1 MKIKFITLLALLAL
15 LTLSINLYAESINI
29 ADTDGNSYT
38 VEATDSELKISGME
52 GKVVFLEFFG
62 LKCPACKEE
71 MPTLI
76 NLQSKYSDKMQVLA
90 IEVQQNDIKP
100 INQYKQQHGINY
112 PTFSNYDI
120 GTLVRFIADKSGWDG
135 KIPFMV
141 GIDKDGQVRFTQAG
155 LINEDTLAE
164 KITEYSK

>member
-1 MKIKFITLLALLAL
+1 MKKKFITLFAL

-29 ADTDGNSYT
+29 ADTNGNAYT
-38 VEATDSELKISGME
+38 VEASDTELKISGME

-62 LKCPACKEE
+62 LNCPACKEE

-76 NLQSKYSDKMQVLA
+76 NLQNKYSDKMQVLA

-100 INQYKQQHGINY
+100 INQYKEQHGINY

-141 GIDKDGQVRFTQAG
+141 AIDKEGKVRFTQAG
-155 LINEDTLAE
+155 LIKEEVLAQ
-164 KITEYSK
+164 KIDEYAN

>member
-1 MKIKFITLLALLAL
+1 MKTKIITLLTL
-15 LTLSINLYAESINI
+15 LTLSINLYAETINI
-29 ADTDGNSYT
+29 TDTDGKAYT
-38 VEATDSELKISGME
+38 VEATNSELKISGME

-76 NLQSKYSDKMQVLA
+76 NLQNKYSEKMQILA
-90 IEVQQNDIKP
+90 VEVQQNEVGP
-100 INQYKQQHGINY
+100 INNYKQEHGINY

-135 KIPFMV
+135 KIPFMIA
-141 GIDKDGQVRFTQAG
+141 IDAEGKVRFGQAG
-155 LINEDTLAE
+155 LIAEETLAQ
-164 KITEYSK
+164 KIEEYSK

>member
-1 MKIKFITLLALLAL
+1 MKTKFITLLAL

-29 ADTDGNSYT
+29 TDTDGKAYT

-52 GKVVFLEFFG
+52 GKAVFLEFFG
-62 LKCPACKEE
+62 LNCSACKQE

-76 NLQSKYSDKMQVLA
+76 NLQNRYSDKMQVLA

-141 GIDKDGQVRFTQAG
+141 GIDKDGKVRFTQAG
-155 LINEDTLAE
+155 LIAEETLVQKAQ
-164 KITEYSK
+164 EYSN